1 MKFLITLGKDERF
14 ETFFPKEN
22 RALAESLGEV
32 IWNEG
37 EAQWSQAEAAEKI
50 GDADVYVTG
59 WDCPRLDETILDKAK
74 NLKLM
79 VHLCGTVVPYA
90 SDAVWDRGVRVI
102 SGNDIM
108 AESVAEATV
117 AYILTAQRRI
127 PFYHRRFTEKRIW
140 REGGEFTDSLI
151 GKTIGLVSYGAIAK
165 HLVRMLS
172 PFRVKIK
179 VYDIAPL
186 PEKDKTAYG
195 LTEASL
201 EEIFSTCD
209 IVSLHTPLYDATYHM
224 IDDRLLS
231 LLKKDALLVNTAR
244 GGLVDNEALVRHLKS
259 KDFRAIIDVYEEE
272 PPRADHPLFD
282 CENAILI
289 PHLGGPTVN
298 LRAYMAEVLLKEA
311 SAYTKGEGDLPHEIT
326 KEMKNRMSLK

>member
-1 MKFLITLGKDERF
+1 MKSLITLGRDERF
-14 ETFFPKEN
+14 DTFFPKEN
-22 RALAESLGEV
+22 IALAESLGEV

-37 EAQWSQAEAAEKI
+37 EAQWSAEEAAEKI
-50 GDADVYVTG
+50 GDCDVYVTA

-74 NLKLM
+74 NLKFM
-79 VHLCGTVVPYA
+79 VHLGGTVVPYA
-90 SDAVWDRGVRVI
+90 SDAAWDRGVRVI

-117 AYILTAQRRI
+117 AYMLTAQRRI
-127 PFYHRRFTEKRIW
+127 PFYHRRFTEQKIFRA
-140 REGGEFTDSLI
+140 GGEYTDSLL
-151 GKTIGLVSYGAIAK
+151 GKTVGLVSYGAIAR
-165 HLVRMLS
+165 HLVRMLA
-172 PFRVKIK
+172 PFRVKVK

-186 PEKDKTAYG
+186 PERDKDAYG
-195 LTEASL
+195 LTQASL
-201 EEIFSTCD
+201 DEIFSTCD

-231 LLKKDALLVNTAR
+231 LLRKDALLVNTAR

-259 KDFRAIIDVYEEE
+259 KDFRAIIDVFEQE
-272 PPRADHPLFD
+272 PPCADDPLFA

-289 PHLGGPTVN
+289 PHMGGPTVN
-298 LRAYMAEVLLKEA
+298 LRAYMTEVLLKEA
-311 SAYTKGEGDLPHEIT
+311 KAFIDGDGDLPHEIT